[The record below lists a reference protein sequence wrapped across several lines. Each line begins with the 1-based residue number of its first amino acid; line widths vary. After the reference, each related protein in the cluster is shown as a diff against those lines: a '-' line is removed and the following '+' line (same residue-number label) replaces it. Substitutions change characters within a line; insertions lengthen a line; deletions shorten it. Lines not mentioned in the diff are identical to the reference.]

1 VKIFYSGQGCFGWA
15 NLLPQAILALLM
27 GLVLKS
33 DPFTLVSPQTES
45 SGPNSRRT
53 TDAFLWDDPNQDE

>member
-1 VKIFYSGQGCFGWA
+1 MESFYWGQGCFGWA
-15 NLLPQAILALLM
+15 NLLPPSYFGLAM

-45 SGPNSRRT
+45 SGPNSRGT

>member
-1 VKIFYSGQGCFGWA
+1 MEIFYWGQGCFGWA
-15 NLLPQAILALLM
+15 NLLPPSYFGLAM

-33 DPFTLVSPQTES
+33 DLLTMVSSQTES

-53 TDAFLWDDPNQDE
+53 TDAFLRDDPNQDE

>member
-1 VKIFYSGQGCFGWA
+1 
-15 NLLPQAILALLM
+15 M
-27 GLVLKS
+27 LKS

-53 TDAFLWDDPNQDE
+53 TDAFLCDDPDKDE